1 MKTAA
6 NIIKSLALGTLL
18 LTGVCFT
25 YDASAEANLTTTH
38 KNELDGVKGK
48 KIGQKV
54 ADILKNTPAA
64 DKEDMAKKI
73 VAYLGSKPGVGREE
87 LQEAVRQACALLP
100 NSSVAICLAA
110 ANGVASGNPGMKV
123 ELVKAIAAGG
133 SEGASAQKSNIIT
146 VLLPFVPTLTAG
158 DFGNPVAGNLN
169 NLNVSNP
176 SKNVSNPSKNVSN
189 PSKNVSN
196 PSKK

>member
-6 NIIKSLALGTLL
+6 NIIKSLALGTFL
-18 LTGVCFT
+18 LTGACFT
-25 YDASAEANLTTTH
+25 YDASAEANLTPTH

-73 VAYLGSKPGVGREE
+73 VAYLGSKPGIGREE

-100 NSSVAICLAA
+100 NSSVAICVAA
-110 ANGVASGNPGMKV
+110 AGGVSAGNPSAKSD
-123 ELVKAIAAGG
+123 LIKAIAAGG
-133 SEGASAQKSNIIT
+133 SEGASGKKADIVT
-146 VLLPFVPTLTAG
+146 ALLPYLPTLTPPPEPK
-158 DFGNPVAGNLN
+158 DLVAKESN
-169 NLNVSNP
+169 NITTSTR
-176 SKNVSNPSKNVSN
+176 
-189 PSKNVSN
+189 
-196 PSKK
+196 